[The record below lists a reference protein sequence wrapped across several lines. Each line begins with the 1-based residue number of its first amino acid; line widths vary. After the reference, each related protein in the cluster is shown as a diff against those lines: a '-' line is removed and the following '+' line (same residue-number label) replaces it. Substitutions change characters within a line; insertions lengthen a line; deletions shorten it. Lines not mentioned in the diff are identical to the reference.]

1 VYTKRSM
8 KVRKNKTPRIAMRRC
23 SNLTDSPACCSAL
36 CSITPAVRN
45 ANRMKKSTVISAD
58 RPITAI
64 VCLPSSFD
72 SMSFKP
78 CAT

>member
-1 VYTKRSM
+1 M
-8 KVRKNKTPRIAMRRC
+8 KVRKNITPRIAMRRC
-23 SNLTDSPACCSAL
+23 SNFTDSPACCSAL
-36 CSITPAVRN
+36 YSITPAATN
-45 ANRMKKSTVISAD
+45 ANRMKKSTMMFAD
-58 RPITAI
+58 RPITAS